1 MNENLGYA
9 GVSDLSDPGNISL
22 LGLDEFGQPYGM
34 GAGWGATIGVG
45 ASTMTAIGV
54 RAFAKTAPWQ
64 KWAEGIG
71 AGVGALAGGTMM
83 IFKKTRHA
91 GLAALASAVIGN
103 GLRQVET
110 LLAPAAAAPTADAI
124 TAATAAGAL
133 QQLKKDQAAL
143 TAAGV
148 TTPTLSGAFGMT
160 GLFQTRRVGERN
172 HALGMTVMEPTK
184 ALADGMPKLLSG
196 NPDQHR
202 RNTATLL
209 GVPGLNHPLS
219 QIASAYGTTA
229 MGGGR

>member
-34 GAGWGATIGVG
+34 GAGWGAMIGVG
-45 ASTMTAIGV
+45 SSTMTAIGV
-54 RAFAKTAPWQ
+54 RAFAKTAGWQ

-71 AGVGALAGGTMM
+71 AGVGALAGGAMM

-91 GLAALASAVIGN
+91 GVAALASAVIGN
-103 GLRQVET
+103 GLRQVEV
-110 LLAPAAAAPTADAI
+110 LLAPAASAAAS
-124 TAATAAGAL
+124 AAGADAL
-133 QQLKKDQAAL
+133 TAAVAQGAAAQLTKDQAAV
-143 TAAGV
+143 AAG
-148 TTPTLSGAFGMT
+148 TPLSGAFGMT
-160 GLFQTRRVGERN
+160 GLYKTR
-172 HALGMTVMEPTK
+172 ALGMTVMEPTK
-184 ALADGMPKLLSG
+184 ALGNGMPKLLSG

>member
-9 GVSDLSDPGNISL
+9 GVSDLSDPGHISL

-54 RAFAKTAPWQ
+54 RAFAKTAGWQ

-91 GLAALASAVIGN
+91 GLAALAAAVIGN
-103 GLRQVET
+103 GLRQVEQ
-110 LLAPAAAAPTADAI
+110 LLSPSAASA
-124 TAATAAGAL
+124 AAGAGADAL
-133 QQLKKDQAAL
+133 KAAVAQGAAAQLVKDQASV
-143 TAAGV
+143 AAG
-148 TTPTLSGAFGMT
+148 TPLSGAFGMT
-160 GLFQTRRVGERN
+160 GLFQTRAVGERN
-172 HALGMTVMEPTK
+172 RALGMTVMEPTK
-184 ALADGMPKLLSG
+184 ALGNGMPKLLSG